1 MRKADTKTARNDNAE
16 LCAQAFLF
24 FVVQRQARAAY
35 QRQLTYRHFGV
46 EHMKVENVHAIG
58 GPIDQSWEM
67 RFEELNQLARR
78 YAKARAQKEHLEEFK
93 KSKLAILMK
102 KHERDGHKT
111 NAAQEREARADDDYI
126 ALLEGLQAATEEAE
140 ALRWELE
147 LVKLRF
153 ETWRTKEST
162 KRAEMGMR

>member
-1 MRKADTKTARNDNAE
+1 MQSN
-16 LCAQAFLF
+16 
-24 FVVQRQARAAY
+24 
-35 QRQLTYRHFGV
+35 
-46 EHMKVENVHAIG
+46 NVHVIG

-102 KHERDGHKT
+102 KHEREGHKT
-111 NAAQEREARADDDYI
+111 TAAQEREARADADYI
-126 ALLEGLQAATEEAE
+126 ALLEGLQVAAEEAE